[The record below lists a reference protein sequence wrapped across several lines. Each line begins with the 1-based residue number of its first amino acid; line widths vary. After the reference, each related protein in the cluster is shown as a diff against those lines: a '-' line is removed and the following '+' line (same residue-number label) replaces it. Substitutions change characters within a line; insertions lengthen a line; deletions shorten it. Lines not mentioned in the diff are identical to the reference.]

1 MMSTEVITE
10 VQEFKQGLEI
20 KKLDA
25 QQEADEHAAALTR
38 DEHLEARDFM
48 NRMMGH
54 VEMTRAFADFANV
67 QSLVKL
73 AEIKKDKLYKSLKGV
88 KAYDRD
94 GKIIANVGTWDG
106 FCRAIGMSSSKV
118 DQDIQNLNTFGEEAL
133 DRLNQLG
140 IGYRNMRRLR
150 QIPEEDRIAII
161 EGEQIEVGDKEQ
173 IVDLIEQMSAKHA
186 REKKE
191 LSDKVENLES
201 ERQVDQ
207 RLLADKETKLNEL
220 ERELRRD
227 LTPDQAAKKRAER
240 DELLKSELTDKSL
253 SSISILNELA
263 LVVEKILDLE
273 DRTDHLEESLYA
285 ELRGVFRHAL
295 LLGRQYDILPEQL
308 LGIPVPD
315 LADFDRVIEGDA
327 V

>member
-1 MMSTEVITE
+1 MKREVMSE
-10 VQEFKQGLEI
+10 VQAFKQDLEI
-20 KKLDA
+20 KKVDA
-25 QQEADEHAAALTR
+25 QQEAATHVSALTR
-38 DEHLEARDFM
+38 DDHMEARDFM

-54 VEMTRAFADFANV
+54 VEMLRAFSDFANV
-67 QSLVKL
+67 SSLAKL
-73 AEIKKDKLYKSLKGV
+73 AEIKKDKLYLQLKGSR
-88 KAYDRD
+88 AYDRE
-94 GKIIANVGTWDG
+94 GKLIANVSTWEG
-106 FCRAIGMSSSKV
+106 FCRAIGVSHKKV
-118 DQDIQNLNTFGEEAL
+118 DEDIRNLNAFGEETL
-133 DRLNQLG
+133 DRLNQMGL
-140 IGYRNMRRLR
+140 GYRNMRRLR
-150 QIPEEDRIAII
+150 QIPDEDRIAII

-191 LSDKVENLES
+191 LTDKVKNLES

-207 RLLADKETKLNEL
+207 RLLEDKEKKLNEL

-227 LTPDQAAKKRAER
+227 LTADQAAKKRAER

-253 SSISILNELA
+253 SSISTLNDLA
-263 LVVEKILDLE
+263 RVVEKILDLE

-315 LADFDRVIEGDA
+315 LADFDRVIEGD
-327 V
+327 VV

>member
-1 MMSTEVITE
+1 MKREVMSE
-10 VQEFKQGLEI
+10 VQAFKQDLEI
-20 KKLDA
+20 KKVDA
-25 QQEADEHAAALTR
+25 QQEAATHASALTR
-38 DEHLEARDFM
+38 DDHMEARDFM

-54 VEMTRAFADFANV
+54 VEMLRAFSDFANV
-67 QSLVKL
+67 SSLAKL
-73 AEIKKDKLYKSLKGV
+73 AEIKKDKLYLQLKGSR
-88 KAYDRD
+88 AYDRE
-94 GKIIANVGTWDG
+94 GKLIANVSTWEG
-106 FCRAIGMSSSKV
+106 FCRAIGVSHKKV
-118 DQDIQNLNTFGEEAL
+118 DEDIRNLNAFGEETL
-133 DRLNQLG
+133 DRLNQMGL
-140 IGYRNMRRLR
+140 GYRNMRRLR
-150 QIPEEDRIAII
+150 QIPDEDRIAII

-191 LSDKVENLES
+191 LTDKVENLES

-207 RLLADKETKLNEL
+207 RLLEDKEKKLNEL

-227 LTPDQAAKKRAER
+227 LTADQAAKKRAER

-253 SSISILNELA
+253 SSISTLNDLA
-263 LVVEKILDLE
+263 RVVEKILDLE

>member
-1 MMSTEVITE
+1 MKSDVMTD
-10 VQEFKQGLEI
+10 VQKFEQNLELQ
-20 KKLDA
+20 KLDA
-25 QQEADEHAAALTR
+25 GQGAGEHLTAVTR

-54 VEMTRAFADFANV
+54 VEMLRAFADFANV
-67 QSLVKL
+67 SSLAKL
-73 AEIKKDKLYKSLKGV
+73 AEIKKNKLYLQLKGS

-94 GKIIANVGTWDG
+94 GNLIANVSTWEG
-106 FCRAIGMSSSKV
+106 FCRALGMSHKKV
-118 DQDIQNLNTFGEEAL
+118 DEDIRNFNAFGEEAL
-133 DRLNQLG
+133 ERLNQLG

-150 QIPEEDRIAII
+150 QIPDEDRIAII

-173 IVDLIEQMSAKHA
+173 IVELIEQMSAKHA

-191 LSDKVENLES
+191 LTDKVGHLES

-207 RLLADKETKLNEL
+207 RLLEDKEKKLNEL

-240 DELLKSELTDKSL
+240 DEILKSELLDKSL

-263 LVVEKILDLE
+263 SVVEKIMELD
-273 DRTDHLEESLYA
+273 DRADHLEESLYA
-285 ELRGVFRHAL
+285 ELRAVFRHAL
-295 LLGRQYDILPEQL
+295 LLGRQYEILPEQL
-308 LGIPVPD
+308 LGIPGN
-315 LADFDRVIEGDA
+315 L
-327 V
+327 